1 MIIHGQGHMVK
12 NEFMKPKKAEKLTKW
27 KKEPTVMD
35 LKADLEAAKP
45 AHDAQVGKISRW
57 NDLRNVTGSAR
68 PKKIKGRSNVQPKL
82 IRRQA
87 EWRYSA
93 LSEPFLGS
101 EKLFQV
107 SPRTFED
114 EFGAKQNELV
124 LNWQINTKLNKVR
137 FIDEYVRTDVD
148 EGTVIVRL
156 GWERYTEMEE
166 VEVPIFEFTAPQAEE
181 EIQMLQQAIEFKK
194 QDPNGYLDLPEEL
207 RAAVDYFEESG
218 QPSIATIVGT
228 EMEEREK
235 IIENRP
241 VLEIMRPDNVTFDPS
256 CNGDY
261 EKAGFVIVSFETSKA
276 ELKKDGRFKNLDAV
290 NWSGNTVLSTP
301 DHASSTPNDY
311 ELRDDLRRKV
321 VAHEY
326 WGMYDINGDEKL
338 VAIVATWIGDVL
350 VRMEENPFPDQL
362 PPFVVVPY
370 LPVKRE
376 IYGEPDAEILE
387 DNQNILGAVTRGMI
401 DLMGRSANSQQGMAK
416 GFLDVTNRRK
426 FESGQDYEY
435 NPGGDPRASV
445 YQHTYPEIPNSAM
458 SIAQMQNQEAEALS
472 GVKSFAGGVSGEAY
486 GDVAAGIRGVL
497 DASSKRE
504 MNILRRLA
512 YGIQQIG
519 KKMMAMNA
527 VFLSEEEVVRVTNK
541 EFVKVRREDLKGHF
555 DLEVDISTA
564 EVDEQKSQDLGFML
578 QTMGP
583 NMDPSMSKMILS
595 EIATLKRMPALAEKI
610 MRFEPQ
616 PDPILEQMKQLE
628 LKKLEM
634 EVAKLES
641 EVALNNAKAQT
652 EAAEAAIAVTQAENE
667 ASGLNHERE
676 LQKQQA
682 QAKGN
687 QSLAI
692 TKGLLQ
698 TRKPEETRPD
708 IQAAVGWNEL
718 EKLSSRPKNPN
729 PAMAMRRGPLMQIP
743 PVTPAN
749 QNIGSSQFNPAM
761 DPSLNPAM
769 NF

>member
-1 MIIHGQGHMVK
+1 MAK
-12 NEFMKPKKAEKLTKW
+12 NESMVPKRAEKLTKW
-27 KKEPTVMD
+27 KKEPTVLD
-35 LKADLEAAKP
+35 LKNDLQAAKP
-45 AHDAQVGKISRW
+45 SHDAQIIKINRW

-101 EKLFQV
+101 EKLFEV

-114 EFGAKQNELV
+114 DFGAKQNELV
-124 LNWQINTKLNKVR
+124 LNYQIDTKLNKVR

-148 EGTVIVRL
+148 EGTVIVRV
-156 GWERYTEMEE
+156 GWERQTEMIE
-166 VEVPIFEFTAPQAEE
+166 VEVPVFEYAAPTSEE
-181 EIQMLQQAIEFKK
+181 DMQFLQQAMQVKSEN
-194 QDPNGYLDLPEEL
+194 PNGYLDLPEEL
-207 RAAVDYFEESG
+207 RAAVDYLEETG
-218 QPSIATIVGT
+218 QPSVASIVGT
-228 EMEEREK
+228 EMVEEEK

-241 VLEIMRPDNVTFDPS
+241 VLEIMRPDNVIFDPS

-261 EKAGFVIVSFETSKA
+261 EKAGFVINSFETSKA
-276 ELKKDGRFKNLDAV
+276 ELIKDGRFKNLEAV
-290 NWSGNTVLSTP
+290 NWSGNTVLAEP
-301 DHASSTPNDY
+301 DHATSTPTDFQLN
-311 ELRDDLRRKV
+311 DDLRKKV

-326 WGMYDINGDEKL
+326 WGMYDINGDDKL

-350 VRMEENPFPDQL
+350 IRMEENPFPDQK

-370 LPVKRE
+370 LPVKRQ
-376 IYGEPDAEILE
+376 IHGEPDAEILE

-416 GFLDVTNRRK
+416 GFLDVSNRRK

-458 SIAQMQNQEAEALS
+458 TVMQMQNQEAEALS

-519 KKMMAMNA
+519 KKMMSMNS
-527 VFLSEEEVVRVTNK
+527 VFLSEKEVVRITNK
-541 EFVKVRREDLKGHF
+541 EFVTVRREDLKGQF
-555 DLEVDISTA
+555 DLLVDISTA

-583 NMDPSMSKMILS
+583 NMDPNMSKMILS
-595 EIATLKRMPALAEKI
+595 EIARLKRMPALAEQI

-616 PDPILEQMKQLE
+616 PDPIMEQMKQLE

-641 EVALNNAKAQT
+641 EVALNRAKAQT
-652 EAAEAAIAVTQAENE
+652 EEAEAAIAVTQAENE
-667 ASGLNHERE
+667 ASGLNHERD

-687 QSLAI
+687 QSLEI
-692 TKGLLQ
+692 TKGLLKA
-698 TRKPEETRPD
+698 RKPEETRPD
-708 IQAAVGWNEL
+708 IEAAVGWNEL
-718 EKLSSRPKNPN
+718 AKISDRPRTR
-729 PAMAMRRGPLMQIP
+729 PAPPPMMQPQAIP
-743 PVTPAN
+743 PT
-749 QNIGSSQFNPAM
+749 QNLGSQQFNPAM
-761 DPSLNPAM
+761 DPSLNQAM

>member
-1 MIIHGQGHMVK
+1 MKVSGNNMAK
-12 NEFMKPKKAEKLTKW
+12 NDMLKPKKAEKLTKW
-27 KKEPTVMD
+27 KKEPTVLD

-45 AHDAQVGKISRW
+45 SHDAQIAKIKRW
-57 NDLRNVTGSAR
+57 NDLRNVTGTAR

-101 EKLFQV
+101 EKLFEV

-114 EFGAKQNELV
+114 DEGAKQNELV
-124 LNWQINTKLNKVR
+124 LNWQMNTKMNKVR

-156 GWERYTEMEE
+156 GWERITEMEE
-166 VEVPIFEFTAPQAEE
+166 VEVPVFEYAAVQSEE
-181 EIQMLQQAIEFKK
+181 ELQMLQQAMQFKSS
-194 QDPNGYLDLPEEL
+194 DPNGYLNLPEEL
-207 RAAVDYFEESG
+207 RAAVDYFEETQ
-218 QPSIATIVGT
+218 QPAIATIVGT
-228 EMEEREK
+228 EMTEEEK
-235 IIENRP
+235 IVENRP
-241 VLEIMRPDNVTFDPS
+241 VLEVMRPDNVIFDPS

-261 EKAGFVIVSFETSKA
+261 EKAGFVIVSYETSKA

-290 NWSGNTVLSTP
+290 NWSGNTVLASP
-301 DHASSTPNDY
+301 DHATSTPNDY
-311 ELRDDLRRKV
+311 QIRDDLRRKV

-326 WGMYDINGDEKL
+326 WGMWDIDGDENLKPMC
-338 VAIVATWIGDVL
+338 ATWIGDVL
-350 VRMEENPFPDQL
+350 VRMEENPFPDGK

-376 IYGEPDAEILE
+376 IHGEPDAEILE

-401 DLMGRSANSQQGMAK
+401 DLMGRSANSQQGFAK
-416 GFLDVTNRRK
+416 GFLDVSNRRK
-426 FESGQDYEY
+426 FESGQDYEF
-435 NPGGDPRASV
+435 NPGGDPRASI

-458 SIAQMQNQEAEALS
+458 VMSQMQNQEAEALS

-486 GDVAAGIRGVL
+486 GEVAAGIRGVL

-512 YGIQQIG
+512 WGIQQIG

-527 VFLSEEEVVRVTNK
+527 VFMSEEEVIRVTNK
-541 EFVKVRREDLKGHF
+541 QFVKVRREDLKGHF

-583 NMDPSMSKMILS
+583 NMDPNMSKMILA
-595 EIATLKRMPALAEKI
+595 EIARLKRMPALAEQI

-628 LKKLEM
+628 LQKLQM
-634 EVAKLES
+634 EVEKLSS
-641 EVALNNAKAQT
+641 EVALNKAKAMKE
-652 EAAEAAIAVTQAENE
+652 EADAAIAVTEAENE
-667 ASGLNHERE
+667 ASGLNHERD

-687 QSLAI
+687 QSLEI
-692 TKGLLQ
+692 TKGLLKS
-698 TRKPEETRPD
+698 RKPEETRPD
-708 IQAAVGWNEL
+708 IEAAVGWNEL
-718 EKLSSRPKNPN
+718 AKLSDRPR
-729 PAMAMRRGPLMQIP
+729 ARP
-743 PVTPAN
+743 PVAPPMGMQQPLPPPRPPA
-749 QNIGSSQFNPAM
+749 QNIGSMQYNPQM
-761 DPSLNPAM
+761 DPSLNQAM